1 MKTGN
6 PTRHTTIASVLA
18 LDTVMTGSSALAV
31 PDQPRNWEKCAG
43 IVKAGMND
51 CGSLNGSHQCAGQA
65 TSDNSKHEWVYVPA
79 GTCTKIPGGS
89 VAAVKPAKQDFMNGQ
104 NATVPA
110 CNVPDNLTGTG
121 LGLRSTHINRVLAE
135 KPKVTWFEV
144 LADNHITSGGLIPR
158 QLAAVRS
165 EYMMALHCVAMSLGG
180 MDPHRNP
187 GTYLIR

>member
-43 IVKAGMND
+43 IAKAGMND
-51 CGSLNGSHQCAGQA
+51 CGSPNGSHQSADQA
-65 TSDNSKHEWVYVPA
+65 TSDNSKHEWVNVPA
-79 GTCTKIPGGS
+79 GTCTKIPGRS
-89 VAAVKPAKQDFMNGQ
+89 VAAVKPAKQSFMNGD
-104 NATVPA
+104 NTTVATF
-110 CNVPDNLTGTG
+110 NVPGNLTGTG

-144 LADNHITSGGLIPR
+144 LADNHISSGGLIPE

-165 EYMMALHCVAMSLGG
+165 EYMMTLHCVAMSLGN